1 MTDATDGTNAIR
13 DRSVSGNVLRRLRRI
28 FISFAIL
35 FILHSSSFILPA
47 RAQDQHLFD
56 SLHAAFAFA
65 TQDTTRSDILGKLA
79 GALEDIDTATAMS
92 YATQSMHFAEAAHD
106 NRRIARFDLFL
117 AHRYSNAG
125 LYDSARARLLDA
137 LHNAQELGDSTIMET
152 VFSQL
157 GRNDM
162 EIGKFQEALD
172 YFLKDLDIAIHRH
185 DPVAIGNAY
194 NDLGCIYLYQFEP
207 TTAQRY
213 LRLGLSYA
221 ISTKD
226 TRLKAHIYNNI
237 GLSFN
242 DTVGTIPHYQENLDS
257 ALNYFRQAVAL
268 YAETDERYTRAR
280 VLGNMGDIFEKKH
293 LLDSALVYDRQA
305 IYMHEAVGIA
315 STYMA
320 AAYAQL
326 GNLFLRIRHSDS
338 AFHYLLLAR
347 DIDQRIGAR
356 RGLYYHFLDLSRAYA
371 QSGDYKQAY
380 EYLGLGANLH
390 DSLYN
395 VDKSRVFSEME
406 TKYQTSKKE
415 KEIAEQNQ
423 EIRQQRVVNY
433 AVMGI
438 AAVLCLIALIIYR
451 NDRQKQRVNRE
462 LARAKERAEASEL
475 LEKQFLANMSHEIR
489 TPMNAVLG
497 MTTLLL
503 ETELNTKQRD
513 YLEAI
518 AASADNL
525 LIIINDIL
533 DLSKLQAGKMELE
546 RIPFRLHDVTRH
558 VVEMMG
564 FKAEAKHI
572 TLTEEFD
579 ESMPAVVVGDPA
591 RLTQILVN
599 LAGNAIKFTPHGSV
613 TIRIAATAV
622 GADRK
627 MNVRIGVRDTG
638 IGIAADKLAT
648 IFDSFSQA
656 DAETSRKYGG
666 TGLGLAISRTLVE
679 LQGGHIDVT
688 SELGKGSEF
697 SFTIPYEVTS
707 EEILTESELPV
718 PSETVSLEGL
728 RVLLVEDNEYN
739 QIVLADTL
747 RNVIPELSLEIASN
761 GREAIAILHTLPF
774 DIVLMDV
781 QMPEMDGIEATKY
794 IRAHMTRG
802 KRDVPIIA
810 LTASVIKS
818 EIDRCFAAGMN
829 DYVPKPFRKDELL
842 SVLAKYYKGQPGRV
856 ATPAVHPTPVANP
869 ETLNVAQPTPVQPPS
884 PKGTATPPAPAVV
897 TAPPVA
903 QPKLRPPVEKEIVST
918 TPTVSTTTMANNSI
932 PVADLT
938 ALADI
943 TGGDAQQLK
952 KYIKMFLDGVPGQ
965 LETVGAAIEA
975 NDFDSAR
982 RRVHAMKPHLK
993 FMGMKVAAG
1002 FADSI
1007 EELCAQQGDP
1017 VRINREFAQVRQ
1029 QCEQAFVELK
1039 AKL

>member
-1 MTDATDGTNAIR
+1 MSDERERVRVYIMMKR
-13 DRSVSGNVLRRLRRI
+13 VVCLCLVFLLQQWSFSRS
-28 FISFAIL
+28 A
-35 FILHSSSFILPA
+35 H
-47 RAQDQHLFD
+47 AQDQHLFD

-106 NRRIARFDLFL
+106 SRRIARFDLFL

-125 LYDSARARLLDA
+125 LYDSARSRLLDA
-137 LHNAQELGDSTIMET
+137 LKHAEELNDSTIMAT

-162 EIGKFQEALD
+162 EVGKYQEALN
-172 YFLKDLDIAIHRH
+172 YFLKDLDFALHRR
-185 DPVAIGNAY
+185 DAAAIGNAY
-194 NDLGCIYLYQFEP
+194 NDLGCIYLYQFMP
-207 TTAQRY
+207 TNALRY
-213 LRLGLSYA
+213 LRLALQYA
-221 ISTKD
+221 ERTKD
-226 TRLKAHIYNNI
+226 TRLAAHIYNNI

-242 DTVGTIPHYQENLDS
+242 DTIGVILHYKENLDS
-257 ALNYFRQAVAL
+257 SLLYFRKAVAL
-268 YAETDERYTRAR
+268 YSETDEHYTRAR
-280 VLGNMGDIFEKKH
+280 VLGNMGDIFERQH
-293 LLDSALVYDRQA
+293 LLDSALSYDRQA
-305 IYMHEAVGIA
+305 IYMHESVGIA

-326 GNLFLRIRHSDS
+326 GNLFLRIRHTDS

-356 RGLYYHFLDLSRAYA
+356 RGLYYHYIDLSRAYA

-380 EYLGLGANLH
+380 EYLGLGASLH

-415 KEIAEQNQ
+415 KEIAAQDQ

-438 AAVLCLIALIIYR
+438 AGVLCLVALIIYR
-451 NDRQKQRVNRE
+451 NDRHKQRVNRE
-462 LARAKERAEASEL
+462 LAKAKERAEASEL

-503 ETELNTKQRD
+503 ETTLTTKQRD

-558 VVEMMG
+558 VVDMMH
-564 FKAEAKHI
+564 FKAEAKHLD
-572 TLTEEFD
+572 LTEDFD
-579 ESMPAVVVGDPA
+579 ESMPAVVIGDPA

-599 LAGNAIKFTPHGSV
+599 LAGNAIKFTPNGSV
-613 TIRIAATAV
+613 TIHISATAV

-627 MNVRIGVRDTG
+627 MNVRIAVRDTG
-638 IGIAADKLAT
+638 IGIAAEKLST

-679 LQGGHIDVT
+679 LQGGSIGVT

-697 SFTIPYEVTS
+697 AFTIPYEVTS
-707 EEILTESELPV
+707 EEVLTESETPPV
-718 PSETVSLEGL
+718 TETISLEGL

-747 RNVIPELSLEIASN
+747 RNVIPDVALEIASN
-761 GREAIAILHTLPF
+761 GREAIAIIHTLPF

-794 IRAHMTRG
+794 IRAHLGRG

-818 EIDRCFAAGMN
+818 EIDRCFEAGMN

-842 SVLAKYYKGQPGRV
+842 SVIAKYYKGQPGR
-856 ATPAVHPTPVANP
+856 APAIPAHA
-869 ETLNVAQPTPVQPPS
+869 
-884 PKGTATPPAPAVV
+884 PAPAG
-897 TAPPVA
+897 
-903 QPKLRPPVEKEIVST
+903 
-918 TPTVSTTTMANNSI
+918 PTVVPEAKPETPKAKPETPKAKPVSSEPVPISAAPAPKPPEPTETTSAMPQPEKPSS

-938 ALADI
+938 ALSDI

-965 LETVGAAIEA
+965 LETVAVALEA
-975 NDFDSAR
+975 NDYDSAR
-982 RRVHAMKPHLK
+982 RRMHAMKPHLK

-1007 EELCAQQGDP
+1007 EQLCAEQREP
-1017 VRINREFAQVRQ
+1017 ERINHEFAQVKQ
-1029 QCEQAFVELK
+1029 QCEWAFEELK